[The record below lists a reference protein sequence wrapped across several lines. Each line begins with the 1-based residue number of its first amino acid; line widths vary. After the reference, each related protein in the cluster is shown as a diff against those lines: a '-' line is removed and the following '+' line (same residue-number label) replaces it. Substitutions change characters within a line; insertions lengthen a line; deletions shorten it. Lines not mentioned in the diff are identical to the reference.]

1 MPRNHGRIEQKTVLT
16 SDGIVGKSSA
26 IKMTAIKANIKPD
39 KMIVLKSPPIATIKR
54 YL

>member
-1 MPRNHGRIEQKTVLT
+1 MG
-16 SDGIVGKSSA
+16 GIVGNSSA
-26 IKMTAIKANIKPD
+26 IKMTVIKASNKPD